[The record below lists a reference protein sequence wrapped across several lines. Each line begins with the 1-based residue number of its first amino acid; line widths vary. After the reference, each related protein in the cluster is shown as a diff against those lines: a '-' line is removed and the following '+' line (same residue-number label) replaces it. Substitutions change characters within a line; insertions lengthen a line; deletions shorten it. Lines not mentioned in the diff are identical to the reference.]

1 MVLTGS
7 LIIRQSKTILGAG
20 LAFNSFPRADSLLKT
35 RRETRTVR
43 FIGICRCVGIRQID
57 GARSNFY
64 LAVRVS
70 GIPRQ
75 KSVDRVLGESRRTL
89 ISSMSLRLT
98 FLTLA
103 AIIHFFDGNKGHS
116 DGSGGCFPSLE
127 RIRSR

>member
-1 MVLTGS
+1 MNFPLLVVS
-7 LIIRQSKTILGAG
+7 R
-20 LAFNSFPRADSLLKT
+20 FNSFPRADSLLKT

-75 KSVDRVLGESRRTL
+75 TSVDSQDPILRPSRW
-89 ISSMSLRLT
+89 ISLR
-98 FLTLA
+98 F
-103 AIIHFFDGNKGHS
+103 N
-116 DGSGGCFPSLE
+116 
-127 RIRSR
+127 R